1 MERLWPISREKET
14 EMIDPN
20 DAVNYILKHAPTYA
34 KAKAE
39 RIYLEE
45 FRKSKKAI
53 LFRES
58 PDKTIAEREHWAY
71 AHPDYQVLLKGI
83 RDAVEIEEK
92 LRWDMVAAQARIE
105 IWRSQEPTNRTVDKI
120 FK

>member
-1 MERLWPISREKET
+1 MD
-14 EMIDPN
+14 IDPN

-71 AHPDYQVLLKGI
+71 AHPDYQSLLKGI
-83 RDAVEIEEK
+83 REAVEIEEK
-92 LRWDMVAAQARIE
+92 LRWDMVAAQARID
-105 IWRSQEPTNRTVDKI
+105 IWKAQEYRNGQVERLLK
-120 FK
+120 

>member
-92 LRWDMVAAQARIE
+92 LRWDMIAAQARIE
-105 IWRSQEPTNRTVDKI
+105 IWRSQEATNRTVDKI

>member
-1 MERLWPISREKET
+1 MERLWPISREKEI

-34 KAKAE
+34 KARAE

-71 AHPDYQVLLKGI
+71 AHPDYQSLLKGI

-92 LRWDMVAAQARIE
+92 LRWDMIAAQARIE
-105 IWRSQEPTNRTVDKI
+105 IWRSQEATNRTVDKI
-120 FK
+120 LK

>member
-92 LRWDMVAAQARIE
+92 LRWDMIAAQARIE
-105 IWRSQEPTNRTVDKI
+105 IWRSQEATNRTVDKI
-120 FK
+120 LK

>member
-1 MERLWPISREKET
+1 MD
-14 EMIDPN
+14 IDPN

-45 FRKSKKAI
+45 FRKSQKAL

-58 PDKTIAEREHWAY
+58 PEKTIAEREHWAY
-71 AHPDYQVLLKGI
+71 AHPDYQSLLKGI
-83 RDAVEIEEK
+83 REAVEIEEK
-92 LRWDMVAAQARIE
+92 LRWDMVAAQARIDV
-105 IWRSQEPTNRTVDKI
+105 WKAQEYRNGQVERLLK
-120 FK
+120 

>member
-1 MERLWPISREKET
+1 MERLWPISRERET

-20 DAVNYILKHAPTYA
+20 DAVNYILKNAPVYA
-34 KAKAE
+34 KARAE

-58 PDKTIAEREHWAY
+58 PEKTVAEREQWAY
-71 AHPDYQVLLKGI
+71 AHPEYQALLKGI
-83 RDAVEIEEK
+83 REAVEIEEK
-92 LRWDMVAAQARIE
+92 LRWDMVAAQARID
-105 IWRSQEPTNRTVDKI
+105 IWKAQEYRNGQVERLLK
-120 FK
+120 

>member
-53 LFRES
+53 
-58 PDKTIAEREHWAY
+58 
-71 AHPDYQVLLKGI
+71 
-83 RDAVEIEEK
+83 
-92 LRWDMVAAQARIE
+92 AA
-105 IWRSQEPTNRTVDKI
+105 
-120 FK
+120 

>member
-1 MERLWPISREKET
+1 MSFD
-14 EMIDPN
+14 IDPN
-20 DAVNYILKHAPTYA
+20 DAVNYILKNAPKYA

-39 RIYLEE
+39 RVYLDE

-71 AHPDYQVLLKGI
+71 AHPEYQELLKGI

-92 LRWDMVAAQARIE
+92 LRWDMVAAQARID
-105 IWRSQEPTNRTVDKI
+105 IWKAQEYRNGQVERLLK
-120 FK
+120 

>member
-1 MERLWPISREKET
+1 MSD
-14 EMIDPN
+14 IDPN
-20 DAVNYILKHAPTYA
+20 DAVNYILKNAPKYS
-34 KAKAE
+34 KARAE

-71 AHPDYQVLLKGI
+71 AHPEYQALLKGI
-83 RDAVEIEEK
+83 REAVEIEEK
-92 LRWDMVAAQARIE
+92 LRWDMVAAQARID
-105 IWRSQEPTNRTVDKI
+105 IWKAQEYRNGQVERLLK
-120 FK
+120 

>member
-1 MERLWPISREKET
+1 
-14 EMIDPN
+14 MIDPN

-71 AHPDYQVLLKGI
+71 AHPDYQSLLKGI
-83 RDAVEIEEK
+83 REAVEIEEK
-92 LRWDMVAAQARIE
+92 LRWDMVAAQARID
-105 IWRSQEPTNRTVDKI
+105 IWKAQEYRNGQVERLLK
-120 FK
+120 

>member
-1 MERLWPISREKET
+1 MD
-14 EMIDPN
+14 IDPN

-71 AHPDYQVLLKGI
+71 AHPDYQSLLKGI

-92 LRWDMVAAQARIE
+92 LRWDMVAAQARID
-105 IWRSQEPTNRTVDKI
+105 IWKAQEYRNGQVERLLK
-120 FK
+120 